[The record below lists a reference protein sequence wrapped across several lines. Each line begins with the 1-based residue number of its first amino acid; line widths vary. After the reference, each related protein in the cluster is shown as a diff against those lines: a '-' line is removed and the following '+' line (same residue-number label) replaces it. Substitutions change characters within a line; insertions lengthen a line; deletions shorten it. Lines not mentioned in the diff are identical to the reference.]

1 MQDVGTYYDAARVM
15 LCFQGLHRLQIFD
28 ITGHKI
34 ADTDAKGNYIYVVT
48 PANKVERRDVRL
60 GAMIGNLQTILE
72 GVKPGEIVIVDG
84 THKAAPGAQVNP
96 VRAK

>member
-1 MQDVGTYYDAARVM
+1 MISKV
-15 LCFQGLHRLQIFD
+15 
-28 ITGHKI
+28 
-34 ADTDAKGNYIYVVT
+34 ADKKYPAVKLSALMTDAKGNYIYVVT